1 MTGRQIWALHSGR
14 GPAREVCPRVL
25 QTSDTVGTHGDVL
38 SQGGS
43 PGRQRRQKKHD
54 SLEE

>member
-14 GPAREVCPRVL
+14 GPAREVGARVL
-25 QTSDTVGTHGDVL
+25 QTCDTVGTHGDVL

-43 PGRQRRQKKHD
+43 PGRQRRQKKHG
-54 SLEE
+54 SLVE